1 MLRPQDVLIALKL
14 TLVSPGRGHD
24 LAEPLGLSSA
34 EVYAALK
41 RLVTCD
47 LAREDPRS
55 AVPLVLRRNLL
66 EFLLHGVRYVYPAVR
81 GEPTRGVPTGHAA
94 PPLAAELVGDSL
106 PPVWPH
112 PLGTVRGYAFAPIYR
127 SAPDAALQDP
137 QLYEL
142 LALLDAL
149 RAGNARERGLAAG
162 LLEERLSRAGVPA

>member
-1 MLRPQDVLIALKL
+1 MLRPQDVLIALRL
-14 TLVSPGRGHD
+14 TLISPSRGSD

-47 LAREDPRS
+47 LAREDPSS
-55 AVPLVLRRNLL
+55 AVPLILRRNLL
-66 EFLLHGVRYVYPAVR
+66 KFLLHGVRYVYPAVR
-81 GEPTRGVPTGHAA
+81 GELTRGVPTGHAA
-94 PPLAAELVGDSL
+94 PPLFTEFVSDSL

-137 QLYEL
+137 KLYEL
-142 LALLDAL
+142 LALLDAV
-149 RAGNARERGLAAG
+149 RAGTARERGLAASMM
-162 LLEERLSRAGVPA
+162 EARLSHASVPG